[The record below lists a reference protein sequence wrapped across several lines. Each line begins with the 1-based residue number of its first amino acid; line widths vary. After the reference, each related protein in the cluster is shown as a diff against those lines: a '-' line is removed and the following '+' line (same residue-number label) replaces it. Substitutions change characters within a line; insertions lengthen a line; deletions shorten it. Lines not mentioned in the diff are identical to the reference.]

1 MNRGIMHRVWR
12 VVLPAALVVLA
23 ACSKVTPDFRNTALE
38 GVKWGKDFTLTS
50 QTGARLNTADLR
62 GKVLVLFFGY
72 THCPDICAPTVAK
85 LAQAV
90 EALGEDGKRVQIL
103 FVSVDPEH
111 DTSAQLQHFVAGF
124 GPNVT
129 GLTGSSD
136 DIGAIAADHMVYF
149 KQTNGGARVEH
160 TGMIFVK
167 DVHGR
172 MRLLIKDSA
181 PLDDIVHDLRLLLQ
195 E

>member
-1 MNRGIMHRVWR
+1 MMPAFFRGGRG
-12 VVLPAALVVLA
+12 VVLAVALMVLA
-23 ACSKVTPDFRNTALE
+23 ACSKVAPDFRNTALE

-90 EALGEDGKRVQIL
+90 KALGEDGKRVQIL

-111 DTSAQLQHFVAGF
+111 DTPAQLQHFVSGF
-124 GPNVT
+124 GANVI
-129 GLTGSSD
+129 GLTGSAG

-167 DVHGR
+167 DAQGR

-181 PLDDIVHDLRLLLQ
+181 PLDDIAHDLRLLLK